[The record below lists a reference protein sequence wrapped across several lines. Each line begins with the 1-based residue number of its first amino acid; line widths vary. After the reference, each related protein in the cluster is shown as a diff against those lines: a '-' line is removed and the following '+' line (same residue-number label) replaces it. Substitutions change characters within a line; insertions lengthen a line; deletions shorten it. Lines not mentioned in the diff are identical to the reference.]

1 MAKKEKK
8 RLSIMIIEDEQDIL
22 LLYKDY
28 LLSRGHNVV
37 ATSTTANEILS
48 DYDRIR
54 PDVAII
60 DFKKLTAINKTI
72 RWYDEFPTSNI
83 DGLFVITPSY
93 KVVPADN
100 PFGYNMEEQLTQ
112 LKLATMK
119 SGKLEE
125 VRAPYGLLIYPIN
138 YGKIL
143 LVLIIISASSL
154 SHWPS
159 LYFTI

>member
-8 RLSIMIIEDEQDIL
+8 HFSIMIIEDEQDIL

-60 DFKKLTAINKTI
+60 DYKLPNDKNGLDAALQILNKYPSAAILIVTAYETVTKEITKMPLLDNK
-72 RWYDEFPTSNI
+72 RVE
-83 DGLFVITPSY
+83 
-93 KVVPADN
+93 
-100 PFGYNMEEQLTQ
+100 
-112 LKLATMK
+112 
-119 SGKLEE
+119 
-125 VRAPYGLLIYPIN
+125 
-138 YGKIL
+138 
-143 LVLIIISASSL
+143 VLIKPLRLAQLENSIIDIANRK
-154 SHWPS
+154 
-159 LYFTI
+159 

>member
-8 RLSIMIIEDEQDIL
+8 HLSIMIIEDEQDVL

-60 DFKKLTAINKTI
+60 DYKLPSDKNGLDAALQILNKYPSAAILIVTAYETVTKEITKIPLLDNK
-72 RWYDEFPTSNI
+72 RVE
-83 DGLFVITPSY
+83 
-93 KVVPADN
+93 
-100 PFGYNMEEQLTQ
+100 
-112 LKLATMK
+112 
-119 SGKLEE
+119 
-125 VRAPYGLLIYPIN
+125 
-138 YGKIL
+138 
-143 LVLIIISASSL
+143 VLIKPLRLAQLENSIIDIANRK
-154 SHWPS
+154 
-159 LYFTI
+159 

>member
-8 RLSIMIIEDEQDIL
+8 HLSIMIIEDEQDIL

-60 DFKKLTAINKTI
+60 DYKLPNDKNGLDAALQIINKYPSAAILIVTA
-72 RWYDEFPTSNI
+72 YET
-83 DGLFVITPSY
+83 VTKEITKMPLL
-93 KVVPADN
+93 DN
-100 PFGYNMEEQLTQ
+100 KRVE
-112 LKLATMK
+112 
-119 SGKLEE
+119 
-125 VRAPYGLLIYPIN
+125 
-138 YGKIL
+138 
-143 LVLIIISASSL
+143 VLIKPLRLAQLENSIIDIANRK
-154 SHWPS
+154 
-159 LYFTI
+159 

>member
-48 DYDRIR
+48 DYDRIK

-60 DFKKLTAINKTI
+60 DYKLPNDKNGLDAALQILNKHPSAAILMVTVYETVTKEIIKMPFLDNK
-72 RWYDEFPTSNI
+72 RVE
-83 DGLFVITPSY
+83 
-93 KVVPADN
+93 
-100 PFGYNMEEQLTQ
+100 
-112 LKLATMK
+112 
-119 SGKLEE
+119 
-125 VRAPYGLLIYPIN
+125 
-138 YGKIL
+138 
-143 LVLIIISASSL
+143 VLIKPLRLAQLENSIINIANRK
-154 SHWPS
+154 
-159 LYFTI
+159 

>member
-8 RLSIMIIEDEQDIL
+8 HLSIMIIEDEQDIL

-60 DFKKLTAINKTI
+60 DYKLPNDKNGLDAALQILNNYPSAAILIVTAYETVTKEITKIPLLDNK
-72 RWYDEFPTSNI
+72 RVE
-83 DGLFVITPSY
+83 
-93 KVVPADN
+93 
-100 PFGYNMEEQLTQ
+100 
-112 LKLATMK
+112 
-119 SGKLEE
+119 
-125 VRAPYGLLIYPIN
+125 
-138 YGKIL
+138 
-143 LVLIIISASSL
+143 VLIKPLRLAQLENSIIDIANRK
-154 SHWPS
+154 
-159 LYFTI
+159 

>member
-8 RLSIMIIEDEQDIL
+8 HLSIMIIEDEHDIL

-60 DFKKLTAINKTI
+60 DYKLPNDKNGLDAALQILNKYPSAAILIVTAYETVTKEITKMPILDNK
-72 RWYDEFPTSNI
+72 RVE
-83 DGLFVITPSY
+83 
-93 KVVPADN
+93 
-100 PFGYNMEEQLTQ
+100 
-112 LKLATMK
+112 
-119 SGKLEE
+119 
-125 VRAPYGLLIYPIN
+125 
-138 YGKIL
+138 
-143 LVLIIISASSL
+143 VLIKPLRLAQLENSIINIANRK
-154 SHWPS
+154 
-159 LYFTI
+159 